1 MARFGSTKPNGRIV
15 LADRREDSSFWRA
28 LHRRLSP
35 EDQRACTL
43 EQLRQAC
50 GFPFLRWR
58 RNLQRGSGVYPT
70 LSVRWLGDFKPRL
83 ARVESQARHMAS
95 RVARGLDSYRDELAR
110 SEETARVLRAEREA
124 WNAARAAKRE
134 AAIHGQDHEG

>member
-15 LADRREDSSFWRA
+15 LVDRQGGDSFWRA
-28 LHRRLSP
+28 LHQRLSL

-58 RNLQRGSGVYPT
+58 RNLQGGSGVYPT
-70 LSVRWLGDFKPRL
+70 LSVRWFGDFRPRL
-83 ARVESQARHMAS
+83 ARVETQAAHMAKA
-95 RVARGLDSYRDELAR
+95 VARGLESYSDELAR
-110 SEETARVLRAEREA
+110 SEATARVLRAEREA

-134 AAIHGQDHEG
+134 AAIHGQDHGG